1 MGNHFT
7 GLARLAA
14 FATAILSIAYSI
26 SFAVVVQKGSHWAQW
41 GAAVTLTAG
50 GLLALPVL
58 VAITSML
65 AEAPES
71 VAPARLA
78 LVVGGVAGVMT
89 ALHGAYDLAALS
101 TPDAATVGDI
111 SPVDPRG
118 FSTFALAG
126 VALVLIAVLARRDER
141 FPHWLPAIGF
151 VLGAALVATWLGR
164 LTVLDP
170 KSAWLRTTTFIA
182 AVLNPIAYVG
192 FAAACRPVAAR
203 LERRPVAA

>member
-1 MGNHFT
+1 
-7 GLARLAA
+7 
-14 FATAILSIAYSI
+14 
-26 SFAVVVQKGSHWAQW
+26 
-41 GAAVTLTAG
+41 
-50 GLLALPVL
+50 
-58 VAITSML
+58 ML

-71 VAPARLA
+71 AAPARLA

-126 VALVLIAVLARRDER
+126 VAVVLIAALARRDVR
-141 FPHWLPAIGF
+141 FPHWLPTIGF

-192 FAAACRPVAAR
+192 FAAACRPAAAR